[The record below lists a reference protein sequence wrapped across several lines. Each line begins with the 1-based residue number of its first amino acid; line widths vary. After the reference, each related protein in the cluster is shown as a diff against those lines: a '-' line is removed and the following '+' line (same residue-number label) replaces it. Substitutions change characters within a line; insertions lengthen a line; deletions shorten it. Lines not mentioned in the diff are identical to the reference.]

1 MVFANTISVCLY
13 AGAHKEI
20 FFRMGRLSERG
31 RPKTISIKEV
41 HMFNPVTYGLL
52 LATSVLTIIIV
63 ILAVERI
70 WLMKKNH
77 MADSEKYR
85 TNSIE
90 Y

>member
-1 MVFANTISVCLY
+1 MFANKILVCLY

-20 FFRMGRLSERG
+20 FFRMGRFSERG

-41 HMFNPVTYGLL
+41 HMFNPVAYGLFL
-52 LATSVLTIIIV
+52 TTTVLTIIIV
-63 ILAVERI
+63 ILAVEKI

-77 MADSEKYR
+77 MAGTEKYR
-85 TNSIE
+85 PNSTE